1 MTRPPIDPP
10 RLAARLKQEGMAAEQ
25 ADALARAL
33 GDELGRPPDAKPGA
47 GARSDLEDPVKRARL
62 TTEIRMFKWVFGF
75 AILATLT
82 AFVALFESLDRIRVQ
97 QSRNNAQMAVLETR
111 VKERFDAAD
120 ARLDEQFGAIDER
133 LDHQFGAIDKRLD
146 HQFGAIDK
154 RLDEQFGAIDRRLD
168 HQFGAIDERLN
179 HQFGAIDKRLDEQF
193 GAIDKRLDEQFSAI
207 DRQFRAVDRQFG
219 AVDRQL
225 DLIVQRIGSL
235 EALLRETLSMQRGE
249 AAAGAGGQVRSGP
262 AVRAPAGVM
271 R

>member
-1 MTRPPIDPP
+1 MTRTPIDPP

-33 GDELGRPPDAKPGA
+33 GDELGRPPDAKPGV

-154 RLDEQFGAIDRRLD
+154 RLDD
-168 HQFGAIDERLN
+168 
-179 HQFGAIDKRLDEQF
+179 QF

-249 AAAGAGGQVRSGP
+249 AAAGAGAALGGPPAGGQVRSGP